1 MATQTTYYKFI
12 FLFKTEE
19 LHCTGLSNDNEYSY
33 LQLQSLSDNNNNSK
47 QPQQQDQIYY
57 ISESEDLDEYYKRKV
72 HEFPSHPL
80 ILNKYAEYLQ
90 ILIFGF
96 DFELE
101 EETMETYF
109 NIEYYIIRILKIYI
123 ELKLLY

>member
-33 LQLQSLSDNNNNSK
+33 LQLQSLSNNNNNSK

-57 ISESEDLDEYYKRKV
+57 ISGS
-72 HEFPSHPL
+72 
-80 ILNKYAEYLQ
+80 
-90 ILIFGF
+90 
-96 DFELE
+96 
-101 EETMETYF
+101 EETFMKQEKEEPHL
-109 NIEYYIIRILKIYI
+109 IDECGI
-123 ELKLLY
+123 